1 MIPETFNIEV
11 YTFTSVGFVIKKR
24 WLRFVQTE
32 LQHYFH
38 IRYLHFVRY
47 LDVFFKFFL
56 FETHLS
62 TFTISF
68 NCFLGYCPSQE
79 TVQNGKRSS
88 TAKAY
93 LRPVMGRNN
102 LHVSI
107 NSHVTKVKE

>member
-47 LDVFFKFFL
+47 LDVFLNFSFSKRIFQLLLFL
-56 FETHLS
+56 LIVF
-62 TFTISF
+62 
-68 NCFLGYCPSQE
+68 
-79 TVQNGKRSS
+79 
-88 TAKAY
+88 
-93 LRPVMGRNN
+93 
-102 LHVSI
+102 
-107 NSHVTKVKE
+107 